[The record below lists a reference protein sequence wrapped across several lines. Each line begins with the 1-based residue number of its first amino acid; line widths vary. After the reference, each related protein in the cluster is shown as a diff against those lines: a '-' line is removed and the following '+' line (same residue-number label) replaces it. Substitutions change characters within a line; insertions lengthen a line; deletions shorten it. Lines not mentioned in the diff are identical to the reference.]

1 MKFPIKP
8 SFLIAGGLAIVAV
21 GWIYSGQMEEDPFA
35 TAPEE
40 EIEAVEAEAEP
51 VVEHKMTSVRVQ
63 ESTAVA
69 HRAILL
75 YTGRTEVE
83 RRVTLRAET
92 DGRVVEIGVQ
102 ESDSVTED
110 TVVVKLAANDRFAK
124 LNEAKALVRQREIE
138 YEAAESLAGKG
149 FQTESAKAEAEANLQ
164 AARAALE
171 QIRVDIGR
179 ITLEAPFDG
188 VVESRSVE
196 IGDFVQAGDEV
207 AVIADFDP
215 LLVTIQVSEREIARV
230 EPGVTADIELLDG
243 QRFIGIVS
251 RIATTGDSATRTFE
265 VELEVAN
272 EDARLLDGMTAKVLL
287 PAQQVMA
294 HRITPALLT
303 LDDTGQV
310 GVKGIDGDNR
320 VVFYPI
326 QIVEDTPTGMWIA
339 GLPRTVTLITV
350 GQDFVAPGVE
360 VEAVPAD
367 SIAPV
372 TPAPTLDSEPTVSSD
387 VSLGG

>member
-8 SFLIAGGLAIVAV
+8 SFLIAGGLAIVAA

-35 TAPEE
+35 PTAEDTVP
-40 EIEAVEAEAEP
+40 AEAEAP
-51 VVEHKMTSVRVQ
+51 VAPESRITSVRVQ
-63 ESTAVA
+63 DSTAVA

-92 DGRVVEIGVQ
+92 DGRVIEIGVE
-102 ESDSVTED
+102 ESDPVTED
-110 TVVVKLAANDRFAK
+110 TVVVKLAANDRYAK
-124 LNEAKALVRQREIE
+124 LNEAKALVNQREIE
-138 YEAAESLAGKG
+138 FEAAESLAGKG
-149 FQTESAKAEAEANLQ
+149 FQTESAKAAAEANLQ
-164 AARAALE
+164 AAKAALE

-179 ITLEAPFDG
+179 ITVEAPFDG

-196 IGDFVQAGDEV
+196 IGDFVQAGDEI

-215 LLVTIQVSEREIARV
+215 LVVTIQVSEREISRV

-272 EDARLLDGMTAKVLL
+272 EEARLLDGMTAKVLL

-294 HRITPALLT
+294 HMITPALLT

-310 GVKGIDGDNR
+310 GVKGIDADNR

-326 QIVEDTPTGMWIA
+326 QIVEDTPSGMWIA

-350 GQDFVAPGVE
+350 GQDFVAPGVV
-360 VEAVPAD
+360 VEPVPAS
-367 SIAPV
+367 SIAPA
-372 TPAPTLDSEPTVSSD
+372 TPMPEPEPTVSSAT
-387 VSLGG
+387 LGG